1 MLEESFLDLKV
12 RLAEGNEQ
20 AAAELFQRYSSRL
33 VALARS
39 RLVPQLRE
47 KVDPEDV
54 AQSVFK
60 SFFARQSEG
69 QIELINWDSLWGLL
83 ALFTVRKCA
92 RQAEH
97 FQADRRNMAREISV
111 TASPNQSSSG
121 WQLASSEPTAEQA
134 AILSET
140 VSKLMADL
148 TPREREMLT
157 QCLQGYTQEEVAAS
171 VSCSTRT
178 VSRLLDRVRDQ
189 LAQMDESLS

>member
-1 MLEESFLDLKV
+1 MADESFVDLKT
-12 RLAEGNEQ
+12 RLVAGEDR
-20 AAAELFQRYSSRL
+20 AARELFERFSGRL

-39 RLVPQLRE
+39 RMTPRLRE

-92 RQAEH
+92 RRAEH
-97 FQADRRNMAREISV
+97 FQADRRDFGREVAI
-111 TASPNQSSSG
+111 ASGSSESSSD
-121 WQLASSEPTAEQA
+121 WQIASSEPTAEQA

-140 VSKLMADL
+140 VAQLMTTL
-148 TPREREMLT
+148 TDREREMLT
-157 QCLQGYTQEEVAAS
+157 QCLQGYTPEEVAES
-171 VSCSTRT
+171 VSCSART
-178 VSRLLDRVRDQ
+178 VRRLLERVRNQ
-189 LAQMDESLS
+189 LAEMDHSVM